1 MSQDIFS
8 SWKVMKKEKHM
19 KYYWLDIAKKLQA
32 LAQSGLA
39 YSNNQY
45 DTERYEELRN
55 ISADIMA
62 KYTDIEIKTIKDL
75 FCNET
80 GYQTPKVDVRGVVF
94 RDHKILMVRE
104 KLDDAWALPGGWAD
118 IGLTPGEVAAKE
130 TKEEAGLE
138 VKPVRLLAIY
148 DKKCHPHPPSPF
160 HVYKIF
166 IMCEIIGG
174 TAASGLETSEV
185 GFFGLNELPEL
196 SVERNTE
203 SQIGIMF
210 EYLKNP
216 NKEVIFD

>member
-1 MSQDIFS
+1 
-8 SWKVMKKEKHM
+8 M

-216 NKEVIFD
+216 NKEAIFD

>member
-1 MSQDIFS
+1 
-8 SWKVMKKEKHM
+8 M